1 MNTPWQKEKDVEN
14 SVWVEICRDLLA
26 KSKVTKIWAGR
37 LLWLVMI
44 PSNDLFWGVFC
55 INCIFQVHPG
65 VLCIF
70 QVGKRWENKE
80 KSTRSGRHLGKFRI
94 NWSWASSW
102 TGFLQLSEGEEG
114 HNISPSQ
121 RLNLSNLFTRA
132 RFPLSFF
139 FWQKLR
145 IEEALLIYFEQIT
158 IFLNSNLKKQ
168 TQITLWKPS
177 TYPAWI
183 RQITQ
188 KG

>member
-14 SVWVEICRDLLA
+14 SLWVEICRDLLA
-26 KSKVTKIWAGR
+26 KSKVTKIWVGR

-44 PSNDLFWGVFC
+44 SSNDLFWGIFC

-80 KSTRSGRHLGKFRI
+80 KSTHSGRHLGKFRI

-102 TGFLQLSEGEEG
+102 TGFLHLSEGEEG

-121 RLNLSNLFTRA
+121 RLNLSNVLHEEDFHFLFI
-132 RFPLSFF
+132 FF
-139 FWQKLR
+139 AKTKNRGGFTHLFWTNYHL
-145 IEEALLIYFEQIT
+145 FE
-158 IFLNSNLKKQ
+158 LK
-168 TQITLWKPS
+168 
-177 TYPAWI
+177 
-183 RQITQ
+183 
-188 KG
+188 